1 MTSSKKPENATIAQK
16 KQEIVKKVDPVKK
29 PAEPVKKELVM
40 PSEPDLSE
48 DDISAL
54 MTEAIEEKKQAKFA
68 KMIDRGSA
76 IAA

>member
-1 MTSSKKPENATIAQK
+1 MTSSKKPENVTIAQK
-16 KQEIVKKVDPVKK
+16 KPEIVKKVDLVKK
-29 PAEPVKKELVM
+29 PAEPVKKEPV
-40 PSEPDLSE
+40 EADLSDE
-48 DDISAL
+48 DISSL